1 MKKNLLVFLCMALIL
16 STGIT
21 TVFAKTENNSLLKFN
36 VKKISSEEE
45 SKLKQSIQEV
55 LTKYENNPLVE
66 DVLEANM
73 KSIKAKNPTFYT
85 QLLEKIM
92 DQTITVTNVQPVM
105 GDTLFMANVHFEGY
119 DLSNLFAL
127 ADSYINTDGEEYEKY
142 SPTVSKRLKDE
153 ISNHNQKVTELFN
166 KKINELEKVNYDYS
180 IYATKNNLG
189 YRINKKISGELFTF
203 LGQDYRLR
211 SI

>member
-1 MKKNLLVFLCMALIL
+1 MKKNILIPLSIALVIL
-16 STGIT
+16 TGISS
-21 TVFAKTENNSLLKFN
+21 VFAKSGNNGLLKFN
-36 VKKISSEEE
+36 IKETSAEEEKKIKE
-45 SKLKQSIQEV
+45 SLQEV

-73 KSIKAKNPTFYT
+73 AGIKGKNPTFYT

-105 GDTLFMANVHFEGY
+105 GKTLYMANVHFEGY
-119 DLSNLFAL
+119 DLSNLFAI
-127 ADSYINTDGEEYEKY
+127 ANSYVNTDGEDYKRY
-142 SPTVSKRLKDE
+142 SPTVSQKLKEE
-153 ISNHNQKVTELFN
+153 IINHNQKVAELFN
-166 KKINELEKVNYDYS
+166 KKLNELEKVDYDYS
-180 IYATKNNLG
+180 VYATKNNLG

-211 SI
+211 